1 MELTKP
7 RCPAGHPFR
16 VHHSLDGRVGR
27 PVCGWGAHTGQKHP
41 LSTLH
46 GLELWGGAKVTPKL
60 TPVTSGVWGAYVTKG
75 TSDARR
81 TARLGVHCAPGDGGT
96 LCPCLLAMAA
106 VTPKPGERCPQS
118 AVRQGHPQA
127 PPTPAGG
134 SLRGACL
141 SASPARART
150 RRPGPDASMRMG
162 RWATGPQL
170 RPAHPPVSHGP
181 VRPGRSHSLRTSVL
195 RREAESI
202 KSTTEDA
209 RMKGWSAGTG
219 RAAVDSGGGRGISVR
234 CARPLLATCER
245 PSSRSRPRRLPKAAQ
260 EAMVQGR
267 GLRTRRGS
275 GSGPVPRERPRAL
288 PRARHTLPTH
298 PTHMLVGPDVSEQG
312 WAGLG
317 RAAVGPSSAG
327 LCP

>member
-1 MELTKP
+1 M
-7 RCPAGHPFR
+7 
-16 VHHSLDGRVGR
+16 
-27 PVCGWGAHTGQKHP
+27 
-41 LSTLH
+41 
-46 GLELWGGAKVTPKL
+46 
-60 TPVTSGVWGAYVTKG
+60 TKG

-127 PPTPAGG
+127 PPTRTGG

-141 SASPARART
+141 SASPTRART

-317 RAAVGPSSAG
+317 RAAVGPCSAG